1 MPARSRRSAVTPG
14 RAKGR
19 TTKPKAKP
27 KRKPKV
33 KSKTKPKA
41 KPKNKP
47 KPKTKSKTKP
57 KTKPK
62 PKTRAKTKARP
73 KAKTKG
79 KLARRHRKVQL
90 ADYTAAEEQPLLWDP
105 RTWEHAEQVLG
116 RKRIRLILEPAS
128 EPIETGLA
136 ERPTSAPAR
145 PKTAVKPPAR
155 ARVST
160 KKRVKSKRR

>member
-1 MPARSRRSAVTPG
+1 MPARSRRSATAPG
-14 RAKGR
+14 RR
-19 TTKPKAKP
+19 TTKPKG
-27 KRKPKV
+27 
-33 KSKTKPKA
+33 KSKA
-41 KPKNKP
+41 KPKTRA
-47 KPKTKSKTKP
+47 KTKAKTKAKP

-62 PKTRAKTKARP
+62 AKTKARP
-73 KAKTKG
+73 KAKTKAKPKPKSKG
-79 KLARRHRKVQL
+79 KPARRHRKVQL

-136 ERPTSAPAR
+136 ERLTSAPTR
-145 PKTAVKPPAR
+145 PKTAVKPPVR

-160 KKRVKSKRR
+160 KKQVKSKRR

>member
-1 MPARSRRSAVTPG
+1 MPARSRRSATAP
-14 RAKGR
+14 RRR
-19 TTKPKAKP
+19 TTKPKG
-27 KRKPKV
+27 
-33 KSKTKPKA
+33 KSKA
-41 KPKNKP
+41 
-47 KPKTKSKTKP
+47 
-57 KTKPK
+57 K
-62 PKTRAKTKARP
+62 PKTRAKTKAKSKTKLKAKPKAKPKPKAKSKP

-136 ERPTSAPAR
+136 ERLISAPTR
-145 PKTAVKPPAR
+145 PKTVVKPPAR
-155 ARVST
+155 ARAST
-160 KKRVKSKRR
+160 KKKGKSKRR

>member
-1 MPARSRRSAVTPG
+1 MPARSRRSATAPG
-14 RAKGR
+14 RR
-19 TTKPKAKP
+19 TTKPKG
-27 KRKPKV
+27 
-33 KSKTKPKA
+33 KSKA
-41 KPKNKP
+41 
-47 KPKTKSKTKP
+47 
-57 KTKPK
+57 K
-62 PKTRAKTKARP
+62 PKTRAKTKAKPKTKLKAKPKAKPKPKAKSKP

-136 ERPTSAPAR
+136 ERPTSAPVR
-145 PKTAVKPPAR
+145 PKTAVKQPAR

-160 KKRVKSKRR
+160 KKQVKSKRR

>member
-1 MPARSRRSAVTPG
+1 MPARSRRSATAPG
-14 RAKGR
+14 RR
-19 TTKPKAKP
+19 TTKPKGKSKAKPKTRARTKAKPKTKLKAKPKAKP
-27 KRKPKV
+27 K
-33 KSKTKPKA
+33 
-41 KPKNKP
+41 
-47 KPKTKSKTKP
+47 
-57 KTKPK
+57 
-62 PKTRAKTKARP
+62 P

-136 ERPTSAPAR
+136 ERPTSAPTR
-145 PKTAVKPPAR
+145 PKTAVKQPAR
-155 ARVST
+155 ARAST
-160 KKRVKSKRR
+160 KKKGKSKRR

>member
-1 MPARSRRSAVTPG
+1 MPARSRRSAVTPE
-14 RAKGR
+14 RAKRR

-27 KRKPKV
+27 KG
-33 KSKTKPKA
+33 
-41 KPKNKP
+41 
-47 KPKTKSKTKP
+47 KPKTKSKAKPKTKSKAKPKTKP

-62 PKTRAKTKARP
+62 S
-73 KAKTKG
+73 KG

>member
-1 MPARSRRSAVTPG
+1 M
-14 RAKGR
+14 
-19 TTKPKAKP
+19 PKAK
-27 KRKPKV
+27 
-33 KSKTKPKA
+33 SK
-41 KPKNKP
+41 
-47 KPKTKSKTKP
+47 
-57 KTKPK
+57 
-62 PKTRAKTKARP
+62 P

-136 ERPTSAPAR
+136 ERLISAPTR

-155 ARVST
+155 ARAST
-160 KKRVKSKRR
+160 KKKGKSKRR

>member
-1 MPARSRRSAVTPG
+1 MPALSRRSATAP
-14 RAKGR
+14 RRR
-19 TTKPKAKP
+19 TTKPKG
-27 KRKPKV
+27 
-33 KSKTKPKA
+33 KSKA
-41 KPKNKP
+41 
-47 KPKTKSKTKP
+47 
-57 KTKPK
+57 K
-62 PKTRAKTKARP
+62 PKTRAKTKAKPKTKLKAKPKAKPKPKAKSKP

-136 ERPTSAPAR
+136 ERLISAPTR
-145 PKTAVKPPAR
+145 PKTVVKPPAR
-155 ARVST
+155 ARAST
-160 KKRVKSKRR
+160 KKKGKSKRR

>member
-1 MPARSRRSAVTPG
+1 MPARSRRSATAP
-14 RAKGR
+14 RRR
-19 TTKPKAKP
+19 TTKPKG
-27 KRKPKV
+27 
-33 KSKTKPKA
+33 KSKA
-41 KPKNKP
+41 
-47 KPKTKSKTKP
+47 
-57 KTKPK
+57 K
-62 PKTRAKTKARP
+62 PKTRAKTKAKPKTKLKAKPKAKPKPKAKSKP

-136 ERPTSAPAR
+136 ERLISAPTR
-145 PKTAVKPPAR
+145 PKTVVKPPAR
-155 ARVST
+155 ARAST
-160 KKRVKSKRR
+160 KKKGKSKRR

>member
-1 MPARSRRSAVTPG
+1 MPARSRRSATAP
-14 RAKGR
+14 RRR
-19 TTKPKAKP
+19 TTKPKG
-27 KRKPKV
+27 
-33 KSKTKPKA
+33 KSKA
-41 KPKNKP
+41 
-47 KPKTKSKTKP
+47 
-57 KTKPK
+57 K
-62 PKTRAKTKARP
+62 PKTRAKTKAKPKTKLKAKPKAKPKPKAKSKP

-136 ERPTSAPAR
+136 ERLISAPTR

-155 ARVST
+155 ARAST
-160 KKRVKSKRR
+160 KKKGKSKRR

>member
-1 MPARSRRSAVTPG
+1 MPARSRRSATAPG
-14 RAKGR
+14 RR
-19 TTKPKAKP
+19 TTKPKG
-27 KRKPKV
+27 
-33 KSKTKPKA
+33 KSKA
-41 KPKNKP
+41 
-47 KPKTKSKTKP
+47 
-57 KTKPK
+57 K
-62 PKTRAKTKARP
+62 PKTRAKTKAKPKTKLKAKPKAKPKPKAKSKP

-136 ERPTSAPAR
+136 ERLISAPTR
-145 PKTAVKPPAR
+145 PKTVVKPPAR
-155 ARVST
+155 ARAST
-160 KKRVKSKRR
+160 KKKGKSKRR

>member
-1 MPARSRRSAVTPG
+1 MPARSRRSAAAPG
-14 RAKGR
+14 RR
-19 TTKPKAKP
+19 TTKPKGKPKGKSKAKPKTRAKLNAKPKTKLKAKPKAKP
-27 KRKPKV
+27 K
-33 KSKTKPKA
+33 PKA
-41 KPKNKP
+41 K
-47 KPKTKSKTKP
+47 SK
-57 KTKPK
+57 
-62 PKTRAKTKARP
+62 P

-136 ERPTSAPAR
+136 ERPVDAPTQ
-145 PKTAVKPPAR
+145 PKRAAKRSGQPSTR

-160 KKRVKSKRR
+160 KKKPKRR

>member
-1 MPARSRRSAVTPG
+1 MPARSRRSATAP
-14 RAKGR
+14 RRR
-19 TTKPKAKP
+19 TTKPKG
-27 KRKPKV
+27 
-33 KSKTKPKA
+33 KSKA
-41 KPKNKP
+41 
-47 KPKTKSKTKP
+47 
-57 KTKPK
+57 K
-62 PKTRAKTKARP
+62 PKTRAKTKAKSKTKLKAKPKAKPKPKAKSKP

-136 ERPTSAPAR
+136 ERLISAPTR

-155 ARVST
+155 ARAST
-160 KKRVKSKRR
+160 KKKGKSKRR